1 VQGLEVSGLSKRY
14 GRVQAL
20 RNVSFGV
27 AAGEIFG
34 YLGPN
39 GAGKT
44 TTLRI
49 AMDLVRADQGSVRLL
64 GTGSGEAQA
73 REATGYLPGELR
85 LYPDMT
91 GGRLLDYGARF
102 RPHRPPVLRPQLLD
116 TLGLR
121 EPDLA
126 RRVKTLSRGTQQK
139 LGLVLALQ
147 HDPDLLLLDE
157 PTNGLDPLVQH
168 AFRGLLR
175 ELASRGKT
183 VLLSSHAL
191 AEVEAVCGR
200 VAILKA
206 GEVLAVETIQTLRER
221 VVRQMQVRFAT
232 EAPATLAGLPGV
244 TRAQIHGR
252 EATLWIQGDLNP
264 LLRELAARPVE
275 QLIFPEPQLEDIFL
289 AYYGPQESRHA

>member
-1 VQGLEVSGLSKRY
+1 MNGLEVSDLTKRY

-20 RNVSFGV
+20 RHVSFAV
-27 AAGEIFG
+27 AAGEVFG

-49 AMDLVRADQGSVRLL
+49 AVGLVRADQGSVRLL
-64 GTGSGEAQA
+64 GRAAGEARA
-73 REATGYLPGELR
+73 RESVGYLPGDLR
-85 LYPDMT
+85 LYLDMT
-91 GGRLLDYGARF
+91 GAGLLNCGARF
-102 RPHRPPVLRPQLLD
+102 RLGRPPVLRAQLLE
-116 TLGLR
+116 TFGLS
-121 EPDLA
+121 ETDLA

-157 PTNGLDPLVQH
+157 PTTGLDPLVQH

-175 ELASRGKT
+175 ELAGRGKT
-183 VLLSSHAL
+183 VLFSSHVL
-191 AEVEAVCGR
+191 SEVEAVCGR

-206 GEVLAVETIQTLRER
+206 GELLAVETIQTLRER
-221 VVRQMQVRFAT
+221 VVRHMQVRFAAA
-232 EAPATLAGLPGV
+232 APATLAGLPGV
-244 TRAQIHGR
+244 TRAQVSGR
-252 EATLWIQGDLNP
+252 EATLWVQGDLNP
-264 LLRELAARPVE
+264 LLRELAGWPVE

-289 AYYGPQESRHA
+289 GYYGPQESRHA